1 MEPIWE
7 KAREVGRL
15 VAQSDEYKALKR
27 ANERLSDDR
36 EAVSGIN
43 RLSELQEGI
52 GAALQ
57 RGGGA
62 GAPLRGGEEPGAA
75 RRWEYEPLATAV
87 QASPTY
93 QSFEAARSNF
103 DRLMMR
109 IDEEIAKG
117 IEAGEQSR
125 IILTS

>member
-1 MEPIWE
+1 MEQIWE

-27 ANERLSDDR
+27 ANERLADDR
-36 EAVSGIN
+36 EAVAAIN
-43 RLSELQEGI
+43 RLNELQEVGM
-52 GAALQ
+52 ALM
-57 RGGGA
+57 RG
-62 GAPLRGGEEPGAA
+62 EDPGQAE
-75 RRWEYEPLATAV
+75 REEYERVATAV
-87 QASPTY
+87 QASPAY
-93 QSFEAARSNF
+93 QSFEAARANF

-109 IDEEIAKG
+109 IDEEVAKG

>member
-1 MEPIWE
+1 MEQIWE

-36 EAVSGIN
+36 GAVAGIN
-43 RLSELQEGI
+43 RLSELQDTI
-52 GAALQ
+52 TRALQ
-57 RGGGA
+57 QGQ
-62 GAPLRGGEEPGAA
+62 EPDEAE
-75 RRWEYEPLATAV
+75 REEYERVATSV
-87 QASPTY
+87 QGSAAY
-93 QSFEAARSNF
+93 QGFEAARANF

>member
-1 MEPIWE
+1 MEQIWE

-36 EAVSGIN
+36 EAVAGIN
-43 RLSELQEGI
+43 RLTELQEQI
-52 GAALQ
+52 GAGLQ
-57 RGGGA
+57 R
-62 GAPLRGGEEPGAA
+62 GEEPGEAE
-75 RRWEYEPLATAV
+75 REEYERVATTV
-87 QASPTY
+87 QGSATY
-93 QSFEAARSNF
+93 QAFEAARSNF

>member
-36 EAVSGIN
+36 DAVAGIN

-52 GAALQ
+52 SAALQ
-57 RGGGA
+57 RG
-62 GAPLRGGEEPGAA
+62 EEPGEAE
-75 RRWEYEPLATAV
+75 REEYERVATTV
-87 QASPTY
+87 QGSPAY
-93 QSFEAARSNF
+93 QAFEAACTNF

-109 IDEEIAKG
+109 IDEEVAKG

>member
-1 MEPIWE
+1 MDQIWE

-36 EAVSGIN
+36 EAVAGIN
-43 RLSELQEGI
+43 RLNELQEMI
-52 GAALQ
+52 GAGLQ
-57 RGGGA
+57 RG
-62 GAPLRGGEEPGAA
+62 EEPAEA
-75 RRWEYEPLATAV
+75 EREEYERVAVAV
-87 QASPTY
+87 QSSAAY
-93 QSFEAARSNF
+93 QGFEAARANF

-109 IDEEIAKG
+109 IDEEVAKG